1 MTINA
6 RGISTIFIEPQDLDA
21 SRRFYGELLGL
32 KENFHDGD
40 HVVVFDVGGGPQL
53 VLHANHGEP
62 FKNPGEGM
70 TLYFSV
76 DDVDGA
82 VEELRKAGVTITAE
96 PQDEPFGI
104 RDACVLDPTGFRIFL
119 SKPLEGAGG

>member
-1 MTINA
+1 MVNA
-6 RGISTIFIEPQDLDA
+6 RGISTIFIEPQDLEE
-21 SRRFYGELLGL
+21 SRRFYGELLG
-32 KENFHDGD
+32 FPQSFDDGD
-40 HVVVFDVGGGPQL
+40 HVVVFDVGGGTQL
-53 VLHANHGEP
+53 VLHTNHGEP

-70 TLYFSV
+70 SLYLAV

-82 VEELRKAGVTITAE
+82 VEELRTAGVTITAE

-119 SKPLEGAGG
+119 SKPLETAAG